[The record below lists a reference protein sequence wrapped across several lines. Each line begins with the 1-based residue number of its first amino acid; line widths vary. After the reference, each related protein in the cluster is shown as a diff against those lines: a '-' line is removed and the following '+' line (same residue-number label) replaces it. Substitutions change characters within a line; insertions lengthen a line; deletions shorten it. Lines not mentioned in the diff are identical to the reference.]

1 MGQRFPNLQYP
12 LELDQKTNWQ
22 AYVNGKPYSGDFHN
36 IPLEAH
42 TLVTLAYNSPGI
54 TPDTTYAWQGL

>member
-1 MGQRFPNLQYP
+1 M
-12 LELDQKTNWQ
+12 DQKTNWQ